1 MCRWR
6 KGDVSIPDFTG
17 PPLVISGKYL
27 DFLLHLYYNIRVMQN
42 AESICAGR
50 ATPVETIPERMKI
63 MAQKFR
69 KIGVLTSGG
78 DAPGMNAAVRAV
90 TREALAKGVEV
101 VGIYGGYRGMIH
113 DEMIPLTSH
122 DVSNKIQLSG
132 TFLYSDR
139 CLEFKEEAGMQ
150 KAIATLKK
158 HEIDG
163 VIAIG
168 GDGTFRGATDL
179 SARGIPT
186 IGIPGTI
193 DNDLAYTD
201 YTIGFDTACNTVIDA
216 IMKLRDTAA
225 SHGRIMVLE
234 VMGRNCGDIALYSAI
249 AGGAEYVIVPEAPV
263 DIDEIARSAK
273 EGIDKHDK
281 SSTIIVLAEGKKE
294 VKDELIKKVAEA
306 TGRTTNQ
313 VVLSYLQRGG
323 TPTMADR
330 VLASRLAVRA
340 VDLALEDKNARVL
353 GVKGNEVIDVD
364 VVEALKM
371 KKKFDT
377 KLYDIGR
384 LVSK

>member
-1 MCRWR
+1 M
-6 KGDVSIPDFTG
+6 
-17 PPLVISGKYL
+17 
-27 DFLLHLYYNIRVMQN
+27 
-42 AESICAGR
+42 A
-50 ATPVETIPERMKI
+50 ETIR
-63 MAQKFR
+63 R
-69 KIGVLTSGG
+69 IGILTSGG
-78 DAPGMNAAVRAV
+78 DAPGMNAAIRAAVRTCAQNGV
-90 TREALAKGVEV
+90 TPIGIHRGYNGLIHSDVVEMDARSVNGITSKG
-101 VGIYGGYRGMIH
+101 
-113 DEMIPLTSH
+113 
-122 DVSNKIQLSG
+122 G
-132 TFLYSDR
+132 TILYTAR
-139 CLEFKEEAGMQ
+139 CEEFKTPEGLQLAVNSCRYLG
-150 KAIATLKK
+150 L
-158 HEIDG
+158 DG
-163 VIAIG
+163 LIAIG

-179 SARGIPT
+179 SNHGIPT

>member
-1 MCRWR
+1 MA
-6 KGDVSIPDFTG
+6 K
-17 PPLVISGKYL
+17 
-27 DFLLHLYYNIRVMQN
+27 NID
-42 AESICAGR
+42 
-50 ATPVETIPERMKI
+50 KI
-63 MAQKFR
+63 A
-69 KIGVLTSGG
+69 ILTSGG
-78 DAPGMNAAVRAV
+78 DSMGMNAAIRAAVRY
-90 TREALAKGVEV
+90 ALGKGVKVYGVRHGYIGLIEND
-101 VGIYGGYRGMIH
+101 IYELDYK
-113 DEMIPLTSH
+113 S
-122 DVSNKIQLSG
+122 VSNIIQKGG
-132 TFLYSDR
+132 TMLRTGRSD
-139 CLEFKEEAGMQ
+139 EFKDPEV
-150 KAIATLKK
+150 LKK
-158 HEIDG
+158 GIKNLTDRG
-163 VIAIG
+163 INNLIVI
-168 GDGTFRGATDL
+168 GDGPFRGAQKL
-179 SARGIPT
+179 SALGIPT

>member
-1 MCRWR
+1 M
-6 KGDVSIPDFTG
+6 
-17 PPLVISGKYL
+17 
-27 DFLLHLYYNIRVMQN
+27 
-42 AESICAGR
+42 AESAVKR
-50 ATPVETIPERMKI
+50 
-63 MAQKFR
+63 
-69 KIGVLTSGG
+69 IGVLTSGG
-78 DAPGMNAAVRAV
+78 DAPGMNAAVRSV
-90 TREALAKGVEV
+90 VRSALDRGIECIGIRRGWSGLINGDFYRMDSGSVSRIINRGGTILYTARSEEFRTAEGQAKAAGVCKLLGLD
-101 VGIYGGYRGMIH
+101 GI
-113 DEMIPLTSH
+113 
-122 DVSNKIQLSG
+122 VS
-132 TFLYSDR
+132 
-139 CLEFKEEAGMQ
+139 
-150 KAIATLKK
+150 
-158 HEIDG
+158 
-163 VIAIG
+163 IG
-168 GDGTFRGATDL
+168 GDGSFRGMCDIERYTDVHC
-179 SARGIPT
+179 

-371 KKKFDT
+371 KKKFDA

>member
-1 MCRWR
+1 MCDIERHT
-6 KGDVSIPDFTG
+6 DV
-17 PPLVISGKYL
+17 
-27 DFLLHLYYNIRVMQN
+27 H
-42 AESICAGR
+42 C
-50 ATPVETIPERMKI
+50 
-63 MAQKFR
+63 
-69 KIGVLTSGG
+69 
-78 DAPGMNAAVRAV
+78 
-90 TREALAKGVEV
+90 
-101 VGIYGGYRGMIH
+101 
-113 DEMIPLTSH
+113 
-122 DVSNKIQLSG
+122 
-132 TFLYSDR
+132 
-139 CLEFKEEAGMQ
+139 
-150 KAIATLKK
+150 
-158 HEIDG
+158 
-163 VIAIG
+163 
-168 GDGTFRGATDL
+168 
-179 SARGIPT
+179 

-281 SSTIIVLAEGKKE
+281 SSTIIVLTEGKKE

>member
-1 MCRWR
+1 MA
-6 KGDVSIPDFTG
+6 K
-17 PPLVISGKYL
+17 
-27 DFLLHLYYNIRVMQN
+27 NID
-42 AESICAGR
+42 
-50 ATPVETIPERMKI
+50 KI
-63 MAQKFR
+63 A
-69 KIGVLTSGG
+69 ILTSGG
-78 DAPGMNAAVRAV
+78 DSMGMNAAIRAAVRY
-90 TREALAKGVEV
+90 ALGKGVKVYGVRHGYIGLIEND
-101 VGIYGGYRGMIH
+101 IYELDYK
-113 DEMIPLTSH
+113 S
-122 DVSNKIQLSG
+122 VSNIIQKGG
-132 TFLYSDR
+132 TMLRTGRSD
-139 CLEFKEEAGMQ
+139 EFKDPEV
-150 KAIATLKK
+150 LKK
-158 HEIDG
+158 GIKNLTDRG
-163 VIAIG
+163 INNLIVIG
-168 GDGTFRGATDL
+168 GDGSFRGMCDIERYTDVHC
-179 SARGIPT
+179 

-225 SHGRIMVLE
+225 SHSRIMVLE

-306 TGRTTNQ
+306 TGRMTNQ

>member
-1 MCRWR
+1 
-6 KGDVSIPDFTG
+6 
-17 PPLVISGKYL
+17 
-27 DFLLHLYYNIRVMQN
+27 
-42 AESICAGR
+42 
-50 ATPVETIPERMKI
+50 
-63 MAQKFR
+63 
-69 KIGVLTSGG
+69 
-78 DAPGMNAAVRAV
+78 
-90 TREALAKGVEV
+90 
-101 VGIYGGYRGMIH
+101 
-113 DEMIPLTSH
+113 
-122 DVSNKIQLSG
+122 
-132 TFLYSDR
+132 
-139 CLEFKEEAGMQ
+139 
-150 KAIATLKK
+150 
-158 HEIDG
+158 
-163 VIAIG
+163 
-168 GDGTFRGATDL
+168 
-179 SARGIPT
+179 
-186 IGIPGTI
+186 
-193 DNDLAYTD
+193 
-201 YTIGFDTACNTVIDA
+201 
-216 IMKLRDTAA
+216 MKLRDTAA
-225 SHGRIMVLE
+225 SHSRIMVLE

-371 KKKFDT
+371 KKKFDA

>member
-1 MCRWR
+1 MA
-6 KGDVSIPDFTG
+6 
-17 PPLVISGKYL
+17 
-27 DFLLHLYYNIRVMQN
+27 N
-42 AESICAGR
+42 AVKR
-50 ATPVETIPERMKI
+50 
-63 MAQKFR
+63 
-69 KIGVLTSGG
+69 IGVLTSGG
-78 DAPGMNAAVRAV
+78 DAPGMNAAIRSVVRAC
-90 TREALAKGVEV
+90 TYMGIEC
-101 VGIYGGYRGMIH
+101 VGIRRGYSGLINGDIIEMGARSVDGIIRKGGTMLYTARCK
-113 DEMIPLTSH
+113 EMMT
-122 DVSNKIQLSG
+122 
-132 TFLYSDR
+132 
-139 CLEFKEEAGMQ
+139 EEGLQ
-150 KAIATLKK
+150 KAADTCKYLG
-158 HEIDG
+158 IDG
-163 VIAIG
+163 LICCG
-168 GDGTFRGATDL
+168 GDGTFRGAQAL
-179 SARGIPT
+179 SRKGVPC
-186 IGIPGTI
+186 IGVPGTI

>member
-1 MCRWR
+1 MA
-6 KGDVSIPDFTG
+6 KNN
-17 PPLVISGKYL
+17 SGIKK
-27 DFLLHLYYNIRVMQN
+27 V
-42 AESICAGR
+42 A
-50 ATPVETIPERMKI
+50 
-63 MAQKFR
+63 
-69 KIGVLTSGG
+69 VLTSGG
-78 DAPGMNAAVRAV
+78 DASGMNACVRACV
-90 TREALAKGVEV
+90 RYALNQGYEVYGVKHGYKGLVN
-101 VGIYGGYRGMIH
+101 
-113 DEMIPLTSH
+113 DEIFKMEYSS
-122 DVSNKIQLSG
+122 VSNCVHAGG
-132 TFLYSDR
+132 TILRSSR
-139 CLEFKEEAGMQ
+139 CPEFKDKDVML
-150 KAIATLKK
+150 KAVDNLLSKGINNL
-158 HEIDG
+158 I
-163 VIAIG
+163 VIG
-168 GDGTFRGATDL
+168 GDGSFRGMEAIHENTPL
-179 SARGIPT
+179 NV

-193 DNDLAYTD
+193 DNDMGYTD
-201 YTIGFDTACNTVIDA
+201 STIGFDTACNTVVDA
-216 IMKLRDTAA
+216 ILKLRDTIT
-225 SHGRIMVLE
+225 SHDRIMILE
-234 VMGRNCGDIALYSAI
+234 VMGRECGNIALNSAV

>member
-1 MCRWR
+1 MAIKVGINGFGRIGRVVLRIMMERPETFDICGINLR
-6 KGDVSIPDFTG
+6 KADVDYMVYMI
-17 PPLVISGKYL
+17 KYDSVFRQFIGTVEREDQNL
-27 DFLLHLYYNIRVMQN
+27 IVNGHRIRVFS
-42 AESICAGR
+42 EAG
-50 ATPVETIPERMKI
+50 
-63 MAQKFR
+63 
-69 KIGVLTSGG
+69 
-78 DAPGMNAAVRAV
+78 AA
-90 TREALAKGVEV
+90 
-101 VGIYGGYRGMIH
+101 
-113 DEMIPLTSH
+113 MIPWES
-122 DVSNKIQLSG
+122 
-132 TFLYSDR
+132 
-139 CLEFKEEAGMQ
+139 C
-150 KAIATLKK
+150 
-158 HEIDG
+158 
-163 VIAIG
+163 
-168 GDGTFRGATDL
+168 
-179 SARGIPT
+179 
-186 IGIPGTI
+186 
-193 DNDLAYTD
+193 
-201 YTIGFDTACNTVIDA
+201 
-216 IMKLRDTAA
+216 
-225 SHGRIMVLE
+225 
-234 VMGRNCGDIALYSAI
+234 
-249 AGGAEYVIVPEAPV
+249 GAEYVIVPEAPV

-371 KKKFDT
+371 KKKFDA